1 VRAPKVEIFKG
12 YTTTVQIWDET
23 PLWYWRLRA
32 ANGRIIADG
41 SEGYASKSNAK
52 RAVRRT
58 LRLLYH
64 CQVFMIVEVGK

>member
-1 VRAPKVEIFKG
+1 MRAPKVEIFKG
-12 YTTTVQIWDET
+12 FADIMQHK

-32 ANGRIIADG
+32 ANGKIIADG
-41 SEGYASKSNAK
+41 SQGYASKSNAK

-64 CQVFMIVEVGK
+64 CQVFMIVEVDK